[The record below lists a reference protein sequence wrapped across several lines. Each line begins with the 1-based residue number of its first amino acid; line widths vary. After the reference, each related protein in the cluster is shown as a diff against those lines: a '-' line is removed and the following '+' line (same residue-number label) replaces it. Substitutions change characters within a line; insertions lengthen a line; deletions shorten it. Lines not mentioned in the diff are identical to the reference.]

1 MVMKELDIAKEI
13 YDEQVARMKE
23 QGQML
28 LHKNMPKVAGSLMWA
43 KELRDRIATPM
54 KSFRQLDHLCMQCA
68 EAKLVYTKYEEML
81 TIINRYGDTYC

>member
-13 YDEQVARMKE
+13 YDEQIVRMKE

-28 LHKNMPKVAGSLMWA
+28 LHKNMPKVAGSLMWV

-54 KSFRQLDHLCMQCA
+54 KSFRQLDHPCMQGA
-68 EAKLVYTKYEEML
+68 EAKLVFTKYEEML
-81 TIINRYGDTYC
+81 TVISRYGDTYC